1 MTTIRQQLGRQA
13 KDQLKDRLIAEA
25 RDQHDRDRRKAAEVA
40 RDKAR
45 EAKSREARRTKST
58 APITVTAADGST
70 RLEDPTPAPA
80 PARPSRPRRRP
91 STSQDLP
98 TRVPRLTAAQ
108 RRAQAALEDRAAE
121 VARRRDQLA
130 SLETGS
136 NR

>member
-1 MTTIRQQLGRQA
+1 MKHPLIEDKALRNRLRHQA
-13 KDQLKDRLIAEA
+13 IEDL
-25 RDQHDRDRRKAAEVA
+25 DRDRRKAAEVA

-80 PARPSRPRRRP
+80 SPRPSRRRRRP
-91 STSQDLP
+91 STAQKLP

-108 RRAQAALEDRAAE
+108 RRAQDAIDARAAE

-130 SLETGS
+130 ALEEGS